1 MSNKSLF
8 SDPIALLVVLVVGFV
23 LAVMLILFAA
33 IVVLPFAI
41 IAVAAF
47 FAYRHYK
54 LAKLRSPTNV
64 PDTVKERTEYLTL
77 EQFSLGIS
85 ERTLLNRI
93 EEDTDLYSCQSLSD
107 AFNQLA
113 IQLYAQESFHQP
125 PRQPVTNDRITLS
138 RYYDQLEAWQRKVSD
153 ISNNDT
159 FYGVLGQA
167 YLTLRKYF
175 PRYALS
181 PFPNELP
188 SKLSAR
194 LQIANEDE
202 ATKDLIGIF
211 FDQELKDRRLFEELR
226 RQIEANDSEDEGFPF
241 YQYFA
246 HTPFSVFRRVSVPI
260 HLPDETRFAGMWVLA
275 PQGRGKTTL
284 LHSMVAQDIEKD
296 ASIILMD
303 SKGDLIEPFLQLA
316 SIRDR
321 LIVVGPDNPVGLNPL
336 DIPHGDINKAVD
348 NLEYLF
354 SSLLEFKL
362 TGTQSMLLRAVLRA
376 LVSSFEQP
384 TLETFRDIL
393 ANGVKPYPQQ
403 IQSLQPDLRD
413 FFTKEFETENIKH
426 RRQEV
431 LQRLRLLLDNDVM
444 KEMLLAPFTTFH
456 IGEAMDDG
464 KIIIIDNSK
473 GKLGEQ
479 AAEFF
484 GRFFIAQV
492 LAAAQQRSFRPAN
505 TKRPVYFY
513 IDEAHSVIARDEKI
527 TTVLHECR
535 AQKIAL
541 ILAHQEM
548 VQLSDKVLS
557 AVQNCAIRF
566 ANPDEEAPK
575 LVRTLRTDIDQLR
588 ALKQGQFAAYIRDFS
603 ASGLIVDVEQTDFSS
618 LPQLPPPKPVRQ
630 IAAQVIVTEPAVPE
644 SDSGAAP
651 ASDPAP
657 APAPPPTAD
666 PGEPAPN
673 W

>member
-1 MSNKSLF
+1 
-8 SDPIALLVVLVVGFV
+8 
-23 LAVMLILFAA
+23 
-33 IVVLPFAI
+33 
-41 IAVAAF
+41 
-47 FAYRHYK
+47 
-54 LAKLRSPTNV
+54 
-64 PDTVKERTEYLTL
+64 
-77 EQFSLGIS
+77 
-85 ERTLLNRI
+85 
-93 EEDTDLYSCQSLSD
+93 
-107 AFNQLA
+107 
-113 IQLYAQESFHQP
+113 
-125 PRQPVTNDRITLS
+125 
-138 RYYDQLEAWQRKVSD
+138 
-153 ISNNDT
+153 
-159 FYGVLGQA
+159 
-167 YLTLRKYF
+167 
-175 PRYALS
+175 
-181 PFPNELP
+181 
-188 SKLSAR
+188 
-194 LQIANEDE
+194 
-202 ATKDLIGIF
+202 
-211 FDQELKDRRLFEELR
+211 
-226 RQIEANDSEDEGFPF
+226 
-241 YQYFA
+241 
-246 HTPFSVFRRVSVPI
+246 
-260 HLPDETRFAGMWVLA
+260 
-275 PQGRGKTTL
+275 
-284 LHSMVAQDIEKD
+284 
-296 ASIILMD
+296 MD

-321 LIVVGPDNPVGLNPL
+321 LVVVGPDNPVGLNPL
-336 DIPHGDINKAVD
+336 DIPHQDINKAVD

-376 LVSSFEQP
+376 LVTSFKQP

-393 ANGVKPYPQQ
+393 ANGVKAYPQQ
-403 IQSLQPDLRD
+403 IQSLPPDLRD
-413 FFTKEFETENIKH
+413 FFTKEFDTENIKH

-492 LAAAQQRSFRPAN
+492 LAAAQQRSFRPAS

-513 IDEAHSVIARDEKI
+513 IDEAQSVIARDEKI

-588 ALKQGQFAAYIRDFS
+588 ALKRGQFAAYIRDFS
-603 ASGLIVDVEQTDFSS
+603 ASGLVVDVEQTDFSS
-618 LPQLPPPKPVRQ
+618 LPSLPPPKPVRR
-630 IAAQVIVTEPAVPE
+630 IAAQVAVTEPPVPE
-644 SDSGAAP
+644 FGRRRSPRIGPSSRSGSATEPPIP
-651 ASDPAP
+651 AS
-657 APAPPPTAD
+657 PPPTGSQRTAMPKLKRGSTFQKNIFVSRRCSWCFSASPPSTRATVYRIR
-666 PGEPAPN
+666 PGLYGETMDTARQSANAQFALDARSGHQSRGCTACGLSDRPRHRDLPAIGPLPLSAERYHSRFRRRQCQGALASAQSAVAQAEPLSVPSAPAAPERRSPITGP
-673 W
+673 